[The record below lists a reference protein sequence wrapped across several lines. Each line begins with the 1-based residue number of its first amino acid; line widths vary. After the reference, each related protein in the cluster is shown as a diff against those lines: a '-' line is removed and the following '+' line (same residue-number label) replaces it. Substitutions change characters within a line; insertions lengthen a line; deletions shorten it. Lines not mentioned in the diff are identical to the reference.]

1 MRATSKVFYSIA
13 TYLLVSLIVY
23 IFGVTFVKD
32 DGYLYGAEWVGI
44 VGMFLAFLLC
54 MMLGAYLHFTDNRS
68 DVLPEDWEEAETED
82 DAGDDV
88 RGLPALRSVGDETER
103 QHKEAPCAHE
113 EDNTE
118 D

>member
-1 MRATSKVFYSIA
+1 MYDDQVRIEVSVPAEDGKEHGTIKQARADNG
-13 TYLLVSLIVY
+13 
-23 IFGVTFVKD
+23 GVPEVVP
-32 DGYLYGAEWVGI
+32 GQELE
-44 VGMFLAFLLC
+44 
-54 MMLGAYLHFTDNRS
+54 RS
-68 DVLPEDWEEAETED
+68 ELSFPDVEYRHKETTVD

>member
-1 MRATSKVFYSIA
+1 MPGQELER
-13 TYLLVSLIVY
+13 
-23 IFGVTFVKD
+23 G
-32 DGYLYGAEWVGI
+32 E
-44 VGMFLAFLLC
+44 
-54 MMLGAYLHFTDNRS
+54 LGFP
-68 DVLPEDWEEAETED
+68 DVEYRHKEKTED

-113 EDNTE
+113 EDDTE